1 MKVAIIG
8 TGYVGLVSGVCLA
21 EKGHDVT
28 CVDIDAD
35 KVAMI
40 NRGEAPIHEE
50 GLDELLQKNVGT
62 RLRAT
67 TDLTGAV
74 QASELTMIA
83 VGTPFDGARID
94 LKYIRTAARQ
104 IGEAWRRAAR
114 WARDWALG

>member
-50 GLDELLQKNVGT
+50 GLDELLQKNVPA
-62 RLRAT
+62 RSRP
-67 TDLTGAV
+67 
-74 QASELTMIA
+74 ASS
-83 VGTPFDGARID
+83 P
-94 LKYIRTAARQ
+94 
-104 IGEAWRRAAR
+104 
-114 WARDWALG
+114 